1 LTVLVILD
9 SNAFHGDVAAD
20 RGLLRSVLDASM
32 AADDFELF
40 VPEVVLGELDRHFAA
55 ETKKV
60 VREVNVAIGDHR
72 DELRRLGFE
81 APARIENDPLRVVG
95 YRSRLEKRLEAAGG
109 KVLNTPTDLR
119 PAVDWAVNRRKPFKV
134 TGEGF
139 PDAVIWLSVIELAVE
154 RPDEEILLVSA
165 NSADFAESKKRK
177 DELPAEFVTDLVERG
192 CRPGQVR
199 IVPGIGAFAA
209 EIGVNFDAALERAQ
223 ELVAGGA
230 FEQALEE
237 RFVETSVEPD
247 ALALGFD
254 LEERPSIERAS
265 VEEIEI
271 EEAAELPGGKRL
283 RIVTRVKLALSLEL
297 SIFRSEF
304 ILAEEEVQLTA
315 GEVNFDNYYIE
326 AGLETEVEVAV
337 EILTDLDATEIHLD
351 IGDLSP
357 TDLELAR
364 RAVRGW
370 GLRQLAEEAG
380 KQLSGASVEGF
391 TPEEA
396 IESDVD
402 ETTVTEVDAEGEA
415 ELGELIEVD
424 GSGLVCQV
432 NLEITADIEWASFS
446 PTPFDADYFASLT
459 LNEDS
464 GAPILQGHDSQ
475 VLLAVDLIAT
485 WDPGEPGWR
494 DIELNTIEIAKSE
507 MERRGGRMTAA
518 DAAEVERQIELS
530 EAEDP
535 PSSDSSGN

>member
-1 LTVLVILD
+1 LPLHLVTLFTVLVILD

-20 RGLLRSVLDASM
+20 RGLLRSVLDASV

-40 VPEVVLGELDRHFAA
+40 VPEVVLGELDKHFAA

-95 YRSRLEKRLEAAGG
+95 YRSRLEKRLEAARG
-109 KVLNTPTDLR
+109 KVLPTPTDLR

-139 PDAVIWLSVIELAVE
+139 PDAVIWLSVIELALE

-192 CRPGQVR
+192 CRPDQVR

-209 EIGVNFDAALERAQ
+209 ELERAQ
-223 ELVAGGA
+223 ELVASGA

-247 ALALGFD
+247 ALALAFD
-254 LEERPSIERAS
+254 LEERPSIESAS

-351 IGDLSP
+351 VGDLSP

-370 GLRQLAEEAG
+370 GLRQLSEEAS
-380 KQLSGASVEGF
+380 KQISGASVEGF

-415 ELGELIEVD
+415 ELGELIEAD

-432 NLEITADIEWASFS
+432 NLEITADVEWASFS

-475 VLLAVDLIAT
+475 VLLAVDLTAT
-485 WDPGEPGWR
+485 WEPGGPGWR

-518 DAAEVERQIELS
+518 EAAEVERQIELS

-535 PSSDSSGN
+535 PSSDGSGN